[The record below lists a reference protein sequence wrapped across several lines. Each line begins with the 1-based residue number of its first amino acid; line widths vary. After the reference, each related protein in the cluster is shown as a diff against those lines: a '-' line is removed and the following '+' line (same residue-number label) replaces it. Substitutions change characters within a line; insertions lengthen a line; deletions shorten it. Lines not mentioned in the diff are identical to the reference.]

1 MKPAPLL
8 VIGIGNPSRGDD
20 ALGPLFIDRMARL
33 LSAEVAAGQ
42 IELLTDFQLQI
53 EHALDLTD
61 RKRVVFVDAS
71 LQASPPFAFA
81 PVPIARDRSHST
93 HALSPS
99 AVLETHQRVVG
110 PPPPAWCLAL
120 PGQRFDLG
128 DPLSPHAQE
137 SLDQATH
144 FFVTWCR
151 DAATAQPS
159 CSVRLDVRGVVQG
172 VGFRPWVAA
181 QARALGLSG
190 RVFNTSGGV
199 QIDAAGTA
207 AAIDALTHSITND
220 APFPA
225 RVDSVQRQDQPALPV
240 ADFTV
245 AASQEQPGHA
255 LPLPPD
261 LSLCAACARDI
272 DDPHSR
278 FAGYPFVSCTR
289 CGPRFSI
296 ANALPFDRQNTSLAA
311 FPLCA
316 TCATEYADINSRRCH
331 AQTLTCPHCG
341 PRLWLCTPDG
351 AGPPTAASTEV
362 LGAASTAALDARLV
376 APDATSVNRA
386 VDRNGQSGSHTAVD
400 QNGASY
406 AVDAVDAFAA
416 TDPIGSAA
424 QQILDGKI
432 LGILGLGGMH
442 LVCDATCEAAVQAL
456 RDRKRR
462 DAKPFAV
469 MVRDLDMAASVA
481 CIDAQAR
488 ALLDQPARP
497 IVLLPGRDGTIA
509 PSVCAGTARVG
520 LMLPYS
526 GLHHLL
532 LSRVGRPLVMTSGN
546 LSGEPITIVP
556 TQAVHSLGALVDGFV
571 LHDRPIVRRVEDS
584 VMQVSAIGPQILRR
598 ARGFAPLPIRLPQ
611 PAPEPILAV
620 GGHLKNT
627 VCIVIDDRAYLS
639 PHLGDLHTVDS
650 EYAWQREIESLQRLL
665 RVHPDVLAHDQ
676 HPDYA
681 STHYA
686 LRRPARLRHAVQHH
700 AAHLWAAQAELH
712 IDGPILGV
720 VFDGSGWGP
729 DGTSWGGE
737 ILHLQQGRIRRVAA
751 LRPLPL
757 PGGEAALRDVWRQG
771 LALLFDAFG
780 DDCLTLCQRLPGLR
794 DLPGPALQTT
804 VAMMRQG
811 LNTVPARGLGRY
823 FDAVAALVLGA
834 NRAQYEAQQAMAL
847 EDCADRSGITGSAG
861 ANAAQGAGVGAAE
874 GGVLGDQCAVDPY
887 PWNPPQRLASDDDF
901 SPECEIDLRPLTCA
915 LVDDLLHETPAPQVA
930 ARFHATIA
938 AATLQAV
945 ARAQIQTATWPVVL
959 TGGSMQNRRLLA
971 ALQRGLGDAAHIP
984 RQVPVNDGG
993 LSIGQAYAAVVALR
1007 AQQAAKD

>member
-20 ALGPLFIDRMARL
+20 ALGPLFIDRMAHL

-61 RKRVVFVDAS
+61 RKSVVFVDAS

-120 PGQRFDLG
+120 PGAHFDLG
-128 DPLSPHAQE
+128 DSLSPHAQE
-137 SLDQATH
+137 SLEQATH
-144 FFVTWCR
+144 FFVDWCR
-151 DAATAQPS
+151 SAATAPPS
-159 CSVRLDVRGVVQG
+159 CSVRLDVAGIVQG
-172 VGFRPWVAA
+172 VGFRPWVV
-181 QARALGLSG
+181 ARAHALGLVG
-190 RVFNTSGGV
+190 RVFNTSSGV
-199 QIDAAGTA
+199 QIDAVGTPT
-207 AAIDALTHSITND
+207 AIDALTHAITND

-225 RVDSVQRQDQPALPV
+225 RVDSVLLQDCPALSV

-272 DDPHSR
+272 DDPDSR

-296 ANALPFDRQNTSLAA
+296 AHALPFDREHTSLAA
-311 FPLCA
+311 FPLCVA
-316 TCATEYADINSRRCH
+316 CAADYGDPDSRRCH
-331 AQTLTCPHCG
+331 AQTLTCPRCG
-341 PRLWLCTPDG
+341 PRLWLCAPDG
-351 AGPPTAASTEV
+351 TELPTVASN
-362 LGAASTAALDARLV
+362 ASPDTH
-376 APDATSVNRA
+376 DATSVNRA
-386 VDRNGQSGSHTAVD
+386 VDRSGQGGSRAAIDRNGSLSAV
-400 QNGASY
+400 NALS
-406 AVDAVDAFAA
+406 A
-416 TDPIGSAA
+416 TDPISRAA

-456 RDRKRR
+456 RTRKRR

-469 MVRDLDMAASVA
+469 MVRDLDMAAAVASV
-481 CIDAQAR
+481 DAEAR

-497 IVLLPGRDGTIA
+497 IVLLPRTGVSIA

-532 LSRVGRPLVMTSGN
+532 LARVGRPLVMTSGN
-546 LSGEPITIVP
+546 LSGEPIVIDP
-556 TQAVHSLGALVDGFV
+556 AQAVRSLGHVVDGFL
-571 LHDRPIVRRVEDS
+571 LHDRPIVRRIEDS
-584 VMQVSAIGPQILRR
+584 VVQVSAMGPQILRR

-627 VCIVIDDRAYLS
+627 VCIVVGDRAYLS
-639 PHLGDLHTVDS
+639 PHLGDLQTVDS
-650 EYAWQREIESLQRLL
+650 ERAWQREIESLERLL
-665 RVHPDVLAHDQ
+665 RVHPDVLAHDL
-676 HPDYA
+676 HPDYT

-737 ILHLQQGRIRRVAA
+737 ILRLHEGQIRRLAS

-780 DDCLTLCQRLPGLR
+780 EECLALCERLPGMR
-794 DLPGPALQTT
+794 DLPRPALQTS
-804 VAMMRQG
+804 VAMLRQG
-811 LNTVPARGLGRY
+811 VNTVPARGLGRY
-823 FDAVAALVLGA
+823 FDAVAALVLRTP
-834 NRAQYEAQQAMAL
+834 RAQFEAQHAMAL
-847 EDCADRSGITGSAG
+847 EDCADRAASDGTS
-861 ANAAQGAGVGAAE
+861 AAQGAGVDHAE
-874 GGVLGDQCAVDPY
+874 GGVDRSRCPANPY
-887 PWNPPQRLASDDDF
+887 PWNPPIRLASDDEL
-901 SPECEIDLRPLTCA
+901 SPDCEIDLRPLTRA
-915 LVDDLLHETPAPQVA
+915 LVDDLLRGTPAPQIA
-930 ARFHATIA
+930 DRFHATIA
-938 AATLQAV
+938 AATLDTV
-945 ARAQIQTATWPVVL
+945 SRAQIQTATRPVVL
-959 TGGSMQNRRLLA
+959 TGGAMQNRRLLSL
-971 ALQRGLGDAAHIP
+971 LQHGLGDAAHIP